1 MGIFKNLQKIAIRT
15 PWNRHWRFQ
24 NPVSES
30 NRDSRARIF
39 NGNAINAAKVLYRL
53 ADA

>member
-1 MGIFKNLQKIAIRT
+1 MGIFKNLQKIAI
-15 PWNRHWRFQ
+15 P
-24 NPVSES
+24 